1 MKVVILG
8 GTSAIATETAKLYA
22 AKKAEIVLVGRN
34 EDRLVVIAND
44 LVVRGAVLVKTLV
57 ADLGDSGDKEA
68 GLNHARE
75 LIGGVDLILL
85 AYGTLG
91 NQPEAEQDEK
101 VAAEI
106 LAVNFTSAAQWCL
119 AAANLLESQGHGN
132 LVVIGSVAGDRGRR
146 ANFVYGAAK
155 AGLETLVE
163 GLSHRFANK
172 GPRVGLVKPGPTITP
187 MTEGMERGGLLWA
200 TPEQIAKVVERC
212 GRKGGIHYAPWFWR
226 YIMLII
232 RNLPSAIFNRMDI

>member
-8 GTSAIATETAKLYA
+8 GTSAMAVETAKIYA
-22 AKKAEIVLVGRN
+22 AQKAEIVLAGRN
-34 EDRLVVIAND
+34 EERLVAVADD
-44 LVVRGAVLVKTLV
+44 LVLRGAALTKTFV
-57 ADLGDSGDKEA
+57 VDLGYCDDKA
-68 GLNHARE
+68 ATLAQTVA
-75 LIGGVDLILL
+75 LMGGVDVILL

-91 NQPEAEQDEK
+91 NQPDAERDES

-119 AAANLLESQGHGN
+119 AAANLLESQGVGS

-155 AGLETLVE
+155 AGLEAIVE
-163 GLSHRFANK
+163 GISHRFANK

-200 TPEQIAKVVERC
+200 TPEQIARVVEKC
-212 GRKGGIHYAPWFWR
+212 GRKGGVHYAPWFWR